1 MAFARARRPR
11 GRLVRNAAILV
22 LAPATWLPTSAR
34 GWTDPMHAGESET
47 SQPAATQPTSAPAA
61 PPEIADLVHQ
71 LGARS
76 FQKREEA
83 QRKLAALGPDAAKFL
98 APYITDSDPEI
109 AARIAALVGTPDDPD
124 VRIAV
129 ALRLIESTDPD
140 WMERGVHMLFAEPGR
155 VYDAFMRQTRETAG
169 IRRIIFE
176 PIREQMTSWK
186 RQDELFQ
193 RNYARAMEKDPAR
206 AEQLRKSHADTRL
219 YCAEAAYWGAFEAMM
234 EEKEH
239 ERDRAGAE
247 PTPTTRPGP

>member
-1 MAFARARRPR
+1 MLALS
-11 GRLVRNAAILV
+11 LVI
-22 LAPATWLPTSAR
+22 WLPTSAR
-34 GWTDPMHAGESET
+34 GLTDHITAGASAT
-47 SQPAATQPTSAPAA
+47 SQPAATQPTTAPTA
-61 PPEIADLVHQ
+61 PPEIATLVRR
-71 LGARS
+71 LADRS
-76 FQKREEA
+76 FQAREEA
-83 QRKLAALGPDAAKFL
+83 QRMLATLGPDATKFL
-98 APYITDSDPEI
+98 APYITDPDPEV

-140 WMERGVHMLFAEPGR
+140 WMERGVHMLFAEPGK
-155 VYDAFMRQTRETAG
+155 VHDAFMRQTRETTG

-186 RQDELFQ
+186 RQDDLFQ

-206 AEQLRKSHADTRL
+206 AEQLKKSHADTRL